1 MSNITL
7 EIAGRKYTIA
17 CAPGEE
23 QHIEELGR
31 SISAK
36 LAQLDGLNGQSP
48 ERVLLYA
55 SLLLADEL
63 HEATSAAP
71 ATPLPDEATAVR
83 LESMAD
89 RLETLAMQLETGPA
103 AS

>member
-36 LAQLDGLNGQSP
+36 LC
-48 ERVLLYA
+48 LLY
-55 SLLLADEL
+55 
-63 HEATSAAP
+63 TSP
-71 ATPLPDEATAVR
+71 SPRD
-83 LESMAD
+83 
-89 RLETLAMQLETGPA
+89 
-103 AS
+103 